1 MLPSIIVDDD
11 KCGNPLACR
20 LCLLAC
26 PTRVLGLGTDV
37 PPAKCKETE
46 PSHFVVRGVRFQFC
60 TGCMDCVRV
69 CPQQAI
75 QVSFTGGNLP

>member
-1 MLPSIIVDDD
+1 MLPDIVVNDD

-26 PTRVLGLGTDV
+26 PSHVLGLGTDV
-37 PPAKCKETE
+37 PRVKFKETD
-46 PSHFVVRGVRFQFC
+46 PIHFVVRGVRFQYC

-69 CPQQAI
+69 CPRGAI
-75 QVSFTGGNLP
+75 QVSFAGGGLS